1 MAREFK
7 LSLLLSARDEASKS
21 ITRSLRETVKE
32 TQKAEQAQEKLHR
45 RQKTTA
51 QDAISQGRAR
61 TEDMKRQSRAYE
73 TLGIRSER
81 AIQREISQTIAA
93 YNRLARSGM
102 MSADEQARAF
112 DRMRQRVSQLRG
124 EMQQMS
130 RIKIGNIGSN
140 IATAAGG
147 LYAGAQAFSEPV
159 KKRMSYEEQIL
170 RMANT
175 AFNDKKDPAERIES
189 AKGLDA
195 TIRSAVT
202 KFGGTK
208 EDAAQAMNDLLASG
222 EFNGDTVADLIP
234 LIQKY
239 SVAGGVSG
247 SELANVL
254 VALKRNSHITDPEKL
269 KKAFDMSMKAG
280 QLGSVEF
287 PDMAKWMPELLS
299 AADSLGMDSLD
310 GLSIVLSALEASR
323 ATAGSNDQAANNL
336 KNLLLKLNSTDAA
349 NRAAS
354 IQIDG
359 YGIDLTGTLK
369 EARKKGINP
378 VDAMLGLTDRIAE
391 KNPEYQAL
399 KKKLDSGEIDDAE
412 RQRTMVSMA
421 KILEGSAMGELIGDQ
436 QALMALIALR
446 SQREYMSNIRKE
458 LEKQRDA
465 APGQGEGDLSYA
477 VMASGDGFKAQRA
490 SEAASFAEMDSVER
504 LSNTVGSLSDQFTK
518 FSTEFPTFTTAL
530 MGAKTSIEAMTQ
542 AALAF
547 AALKFLFGG
556 SGAGS
561 AGSIAGTVG
570 TSGATAASGGW
581 LKPAAFKLAGFAT
594 AATEFATANTPEE
607 TDELING
614 EARMAALRARYGDDV
629 IAKAKERFQPWYQV
643 GSGYAAENEEWV
655 NRYIQ
660 EQDEQAQ
667 LANTVLSQV
676 RFLSERTGMKT
687 DALPKEFVPDY
698 AKPVSDDVIAGLM
711 LPVREIETLLKN
723 QQSAPQPIELRS
735 VVELDG
741 HVIAETVNTINGND
755 AGRTTGGGL

>member
-159 KKRMSYEEQIL
+159 KRQMSYEERL
-170 RMANT
+170 AYMTNT
-175 AFNDKKDPAERIES
+175 AFSDRNAEGRIEGI
-189 AKGLDA
+189 KELDGLV
-195 TIRSAVT
+195 RKAVQQG
-202 KFGGTK
+202 GGTK
-208 EDAAQAMNDLLASG
+208 E
-222 EFNGDTVADLIP
+222 
-234 LIQKY
+234 
-239 SVAGGVSG
+239 
-247 SELANVL
+247 
-254 VALKRNSHITDPEKL
+254 
-269 KKAFDMSMKAG
+269 
-280 QLGSVEF
+280 
-287 PDMAKWMPELLS
+287 S
-299 AADSLGMDSLD
+299 AADLLDKMLAKGVFSTDEIYRMMPDLQAYATMSRVSGEELSTMIEALKDFGISDPDKVMKALDMSIKGGQEGAFEFTNMARWLPKQLASAKVLGYDGLD
-310 GLSIVLSALEASR
+310 GYAKILSYNQGAM
-323 ATAGSNDQAANNL
+323 ATAGSQDEAGNNL
-336 KNLLLKLNSTDAA
+336 SNLLSKLISSDLVSTAKG
-349 NRAAS
+349 
-354 IQIDG
+354 IKVDG
-359 YGIDLTGTLK
+359 YGIDITKTLLNAK
-369 EARKKGINP
+369 EKGIDP
-378 VDAMLGLTDRIAE
+378 VTAVVKLTDIIASQ
-391 KNPEYQAL
+391 NPEFKRLQ
-399 KKKLDSGEIDDAE
+399 DDIAKTQENSPE
-412 RQRTMVSMA
+412 RQRLLESQNR
-421 KILEGSAMGELIGDQ
+421 ILEGSAVGQLITDQ
-436 QALMALIALR
+436 QARMALLAMR
-446 SQREYMSNIRKE
+446 ARQNYVREVEAEVN
-458 LEKQRDA
+458 KQQYA
-465 APGQGEGDLSYA
+465 ANGEGEGAIQKKVLFSLN
-477 VMASGDGFKAQRA
+477 SFKVQQAQNQA
-490 SEAASFAEMDSVER
+490 DFAEMDSVER
-504 LSNTVGSLSDQFTK
+504 LSNTVGALSDQFTK

-607 TDELING
+607 TEELNTG
-614 EARMAALRARYGDDV
+614 EARMDALRAKYGQGLIDR
-629 IAKAKERFQPWYQV
+629 AKKRFQPKYQF
-643 GSGYAAENEEWV
+643 GRGYAAENEEWV
-655 NRYIQ
+655 GQYIQ
-660 EQDEQAQ
+660 EQDEWAQ
-667 LANTVLSQV
+667 FANAGLSQV

>member
-159 KKRMSYEEQIL
+159 KNRMSYEETL
-170 RMANT
+170 LSMSNT
-175 AFNDKKDPAERIES
+175 AYNDKSPAERLEG
-189 AKGLDA
+189 KKNLDS

-208 EDAAQAMNDLLASG
+208 ESAADAMQELLASG
-222 EFNGDTVADLIP
+222 EFNGDTVVDLLP

-239 SVAGGVSG
+239 AVAGGVSG
-247 SELANVL
+247 AELASVL
-254 VALKRNSHITDPEKL
+254 VALKRNSDVNDPEEL
-269 KKAFDMSMKAG
+269 KKALDMSMKAG

-299 AADSLGMDSLD
+299 AAASLGMDGLD

-336 KNLLLKLNSTDAA
+336 RNLFMKLNSTDAS

-354 IQIDG
+354 IKVDG
-359 YGIDLTGTLK
+359 YGIDLSGTLT

-399 KKKLDSGEIDDAE
+399 KQKLDSGEIDDAE
-412 RQRTMVSMA
+412 RQRTMASMA

-446 SQREYMSNIRKE
+446 SQRGYMSNIRKE

-477 VMASGDGFKAQRA
+477 VMTTGDGFKAQRA

-556 SGAGS
+556 SGGGS

-607 TDELING
+607 TEELNTG
-614 EARMAALRARYGDDV
+614 EARMDALRAKYGQGLIDS
-629 IAKAKERFQPWYQV
+629 AKKRFQPKYQF
-643 GSGYAAENEEWV
+643 GRGYASENEEWV
-655 NRYIQ
+655 GQYIQ
-660 EQDEQAQ
+660 EQDEWAQ
-667 LANTVLSQV
+667 FANAGLSQV

>member
-21 ITRSLRETVKE
+21 VTRSLRETVKE
-32 TQKAEQAQEKLHR
+32 TQKAEQAQEKLSR

-112 DRMRQRVSQLRG
+112 DRMRQRVGQLRG
-124 EMQQMS
+124 EMKQMS
-130 RIKIGNIGSN
+130 NMKIGNIANGFV
-140 IATAAGG
+140 TAAGG
-147 LYAGAQAFSEPV
+147 LYAGARVVAEPV
-159 KKRMSYEEQIL
+159 KKRMSYEEQL
-170 RMANT
+170 LGMANT
-175 AFNDKKDPAERIES
+175 AFNDKNNIEERLEGV
-189 AKGLDA
+189 KGLDA
-195 TIRSAVT
+195 TIRSSVT
-202 KFGGTK
+202 QFGGTK
-208 EDAAQAMNDLLASG
+208 EDAAQAMSNLLASG
-222 EFNGDTVADLIP
+222 EFNGDTVADLLP
-234 LIQKY
+234 MIQKY
-239 SVAGGVSG
+239 AVAGGVSG
-247 SELANVL
+247 AELANVL
-254 VALKRNSHITDPEKL
+254 VALKRNAHITDPVEL

-299 AADSLGMDSLD
+299 AADMLGMDGLD
-310 GLSIVLSALEASR
+310 GLSVILSATEASR

-336 KNLLLKLNSTDAA
+336 KNLLLKLNSKDAA

-359 YGIDLTGTLK
+359 YGIDLSGTLT
-369 EARKKGINP
+369 EARKNGINP

-399 KKKLDSGEIDDAE
+399 KKKLDSGDIDDAE
-412 RQRTMVSMA
+412 RQRTMVGMA
-421 KILEGSAMGELIGDQ
+421 KILEGSALGELIGDQ
-436 QALMALIALR
+436 QALMALVALR
-446 SQREYMSNIRKE
+446 SQREYMNKIRQE
-458 LEKQRDA
+458 LDKQRNA

-477 VMASGDGFKAQRA
+477 VMATGDGLKAQRA
-490 SEAASFAEMDSVER
+490 SESASFAEMDSVKT

-530 MGAKTSIEAMTQ
+530 MGAKTGIESMTQ
-542 AALAF
+542 AAVAF

-556 SGAGS
+556 AGAGS
-561 AGSIAGTVG
+561 TGGVAGTVG
-570 TSGATAASGGW
+570 TSGAAAASGGW
-581 LKPAAFKLAGFAT
+581 LKPGAFKLAGLAT

-614 EARMAALRARYGDDV
+614 EARMAALRARYGDNV

-655 NRYIQ
+655 SQYIR

-667 LANTVLSQV
+667 MANAALSQV
-676 RFLSERTGMKT
+676 RFMSERAGMKT

-698 AKPVSDDVIAGLM
+698 ARPVSDDVIAGLM

-723 QQSAPQPIELRS
+723 QQTAPQPIEVRS

-741 HVIAETVNTINGND
+741 HVIAETVNNINGND

>member
-170 RMANT
+170 GMANT
-175 AFNDKKDPAERIES
+175 AFNDKKDIAERLEG

-208 EDAAQAMNDLLASG
+208 EDAAQAMSNLLASG
-222 EFNGDTVADLIP
+222 EFNGDTVAGLLP
-234 LIQKY
+234 VIQKY
-239 SVAGGVSG
+239 SVASGVSG
-247 SELANVL
+247 AELASVAI
-254 VALKRNSHITDPEKL
+254 ALKRNYNVSDPAEL
-269 KKAFDMSMKAG
+269 KKALDMGMKAG

-287 PDMAKWMPELLS
+287 PDLAKWLSQLLSSSNLLGMEGLDDFGVLLS
-299 AADSLGMDSLD
+299 A
-310 GLSIVLSALEASR
+310 VEATR
-323 ATAGSNDQAANNL
+323 ATAGTNDEAANNL

-354 IQIDG
+354 IKVDG
-359 YGIDLTGTLK
+359 YGIDLSGTLT

-378 VDAMLGLTDRIAE
+378 IDAALGLTDRIAE
-391 KNPEYQAL
+391 ANPEYQAL
-399 KKKLDSGEIDDAE
+399 RKKLDSNDLNDAE
-412 RQRTMVSMA
+412 RQRTTMAMA
-421 KILEGSAMGELIGDQ
+421 KILEGSALGQFIADQ
-436 QALMALIALR
+436 QALLGLVSLR
-446 SQREYMSNIRKE
+446 SQRAYMTNVRSEIMQ
-458 LEKQRDA
+458 QRDA
-465 APGQGEGDLSYA
+465 TPGQGEGDLSYA
-477 VMASGDGFKAQRA
+477 VMTTGDGFKVQRA

-556 SGAGS
+556 SGGGS

-581 LKPAAFKLAGFAT
+581 LKPAAFKLAGFVT

-607 TDELING
+607 TEELNTG
-614 EARMAALRARYGDDV
+614 EARMDALRAKYGQGLIDS
-629 IAKAKERFQPWYQV
+629 AKKRFQPKYQF
-643 GSGYAAENEEWV
+643 GRGYAAENEEWV
-655 NRYIQ
+655 GQYIQ
-660 EQDEQAQ
+660 EQDEWAQ
-667 LANTVLSQV
+667 FANAGLSQV
-676 RFLSERTGMKT
+676 RFMSERTGMKT

>member
-32 TQKAEQAQEKLHR
+32 TQKAEQAQEKLNR

-112 DRMRQRVSQLRG
+112 DRMRQRVGQLRG
-124 EMQQMS
+124 EMKQMS
-130 RIKIGNIGSN
+130 NMKIGNIGSN
-140 IATAAGG
+140 IVTAAGG
-147 LYAGAQAFSEPV
+147 LYAGARVVAEPV

-170 RMANT
+170 GMANT
-175 AFNDKKDPAERIES
+175 AYNDKDIKGRLEG
-189 AKGLDA
+189 AKTLDN
-195 TIRSAVT
+195 TIRATVT

-208 EDAAQAMNDLLASG
+208 ENAAQAMNDLLASG
-222 EFNGDTVADLIP
+222 EFDGDAVAGL
-234 LIQKY
+234 LSVIQKY
-239 SVAGGVSG
+239 SVASGVSG
-247 SELANVL
+247 ADLASVAI
-254 VALKRNSHITDPEKL
+254 ALKRNYNVSDPDEL
-269 KKAFDMSMKAG
+269 KKALDMGMKAG
-280 QLGSVEF
+280 QLGSIEF
-287 PDMAKWMPELLS
+287 PDLAKWLSQLLSSSNLLGMEGLEDFGVLLS
-299 AADSLGMDSLD
+299 A
-310 GLSIVLSALEASR
+310 VEATR
-323 ATAGSNDQAANNL
+323 ATAGTNDEAANNL
-336 KNLLLKLNSTDAA
+336 KNLLLKLNSSDAA

-354 IQIDG
+354 IKVDG
-359 YGIDLTGTLK
+359 YGIDLSGTLV

-378 VDAMLGLTDRIAE
+378 IDAALGLTDRIAE
-391 KNPEYQAL
+391 ANPEYQAL
-399 KKKLDSGEIDDAE
+399 RKKLDSNDLNDAE
-412 RQRTMVSMA
+412 RQRTMMA
-421 KILEGSAMGELIGDQ
+421 MVKILEGSALGQFIADQ
-436 QALMALIALR
+436 QSLLGLVGLR
-446 SQREYMSNIRKE
+446 SQRAYMTNVRSE
-458 LEKQRDA
+458 VMKQRDA
-465 APGQGEGDLSYA
+465 SPGQGEGDLSYD
-477 VMASGDGFKAQRA
+477 VMITGDGFKVQRA
-490 SEAASFAEMDSVER
+490 SESASFAEMDSVKT

-530 MGAKTSIEAMTQ
+530 MGAKTGIESMTQ
-542 AALAF
+542 AAVAF

-556 SGAGS
+556 AGAGS
-561 AGSIAGTVG
+561 TGGVAGTVG
-570 TSGATAASGGW
+570 TSGAAAASGGW
-581 LKPAAFKLAGFAT
+581 LKPGAFKLAGLAT

-614 EARMAALRARYGDDV
+614 EARMAALRARYGDNM

-655 NRYIQ
+655 SQYIR

-667 LANTVLSQV
+667 MANAALSQV
-676 RFLSERTGMKT
+676 RFMSERAGMKT

-698 AKPVSDDVIAGLM
+698 ARPVSDDVIAGLM

-723 QQSAPQPIELRS
+723 QQAAPQPIEVRS

-741 HVIAETVNTINGND
+741 HVIAETVNNINGND